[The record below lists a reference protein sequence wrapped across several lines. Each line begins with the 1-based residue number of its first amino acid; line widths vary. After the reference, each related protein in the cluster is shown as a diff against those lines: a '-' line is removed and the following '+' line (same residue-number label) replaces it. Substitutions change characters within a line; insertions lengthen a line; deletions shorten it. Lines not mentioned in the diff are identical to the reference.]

1 MEIKM
6 KLTKFTTEYQN
17 PRKRLPLQAG
27 DLVVGKGLYKGNVA
41 IVYGSCFNDYSL
53 IYLNEKKPVVI
64 GFPWDDWNK
73 IWTKIGKVHDID
85 LDTKKL
91 GKGYDW
97 DEINCYGY
105 RECLTKRSI

>member
-1 MEIKM
+1 M
-6 KLTKFTTEYQN
+6 KLLNKYQN
-17 PRKRLPLQAG
+17 PRKKLPLQAG

-85 LDTKKL
+85 LYLSRL

-97 DEINCYGY
+97 DTINCYGY
-105 RECLTKRSI
+105 SECLTKGV